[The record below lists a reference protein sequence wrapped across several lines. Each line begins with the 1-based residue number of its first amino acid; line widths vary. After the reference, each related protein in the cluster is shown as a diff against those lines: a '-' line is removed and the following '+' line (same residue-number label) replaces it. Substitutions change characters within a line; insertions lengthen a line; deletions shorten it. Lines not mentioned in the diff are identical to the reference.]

1 MRVTIAA
8 TCLLITVAVLPPA
21 AQSQLQNPGASQPG
35 ANLRAKKLPPLN
47 LDSFVS
53 QGRFAEFDEAE
64 RGTLEDIF
72 AHNDQACGTN
82 QLMQTIQCYKD
93 LKVARNLASCDC
105 YRAAILYFDRAE
117 TAAPFYLPIK
127 KERAAC
133 FDKLDDTVLQLSGW
147 QRPLLADS
155 QHFEPWG
162 DSSNTAIAYIPKPTH
177 LKTWNTGDKDYAIAQ
192 ELSQKGSYVQ
202 ALALLNKAVSR
213 NPEAGKLRYGRG
225 KLLLR
230 LGRFKQASLD
240 MEEVVRQNPNYAT
253 PHAALALSYSKT
265 GRLLE
270 AANQAS
276 TAIKINPY
284 SPELYTL
291 RAGIYASL
299 SNKDMQ
305 SSDLQMVKELQN
317 APADPYYVEDLLS
330 L

>member
-1 MRVTIAA
+1 MR
-8 TCLLITVAVLPPA
+8 ITVAAICILLAGAASPSA
-21 AQSQLQNPGASQPG
+21 AQSQLANSGSSQP
-35 ANLRAKKLPPLN
+35 AASLRAKKLLPLN

-53 QGRFAEFDEAE
+53 QGRFAEFDESE
-64 RGTLEDIF
+64 RAVLEDIF

-93 LKVARNLASCDC
+93 LRVARHLASFGCH
-105 YRAAILYFDRAE
+105 RAAILYFDRAE

-127 KERAAC
+127 KERAAS
-133 FDKLDDTVLQLSGW
+133 FDKLDDTVLQLSGL
-147 QRPLLADS
+147 QRPVVTDPD
-155 QHFEPWG
+155 HFEPWG
-162 DSSNTAIAYIPKPTH
+162 DSSNTAIAYIPQPTH
-177 LKTWNTGDKDYAIAQ
+177 LKTWNSGDSDYAIAQ
-192 ELSQKGSYVQ
+192 DLSNKGSYTQ
-202 ALALLNKAVSR
+202 ALALLNKALLR

-225 KLLLR
+225 KLLLH
-230 LGRFKQASLD
+230 LGRYKQASLD
-240 MEEVVRQNPNYAT
+240 MEQVVRQNPNFAT

-270 AANQAS
+270 AVNQAS

-299 SNKDMQ
+299 SNQDMQ
-305 SSDLQMVKELQN
+305 ANDLEMVKELQN
-317 APADPYYVEDLLS
+317 APSDPYYVEDLLS

>member
-1 MRVTIAA
+1 MRITIAA
-8 TCLLITVAVLPPA
+8 TCLLITVSVLPPA
-21 AQSQLQNPGASQPG
+21 AQSQLQNPASQPG

-53 QGRFAEFDEAE
+53 QGRFSEFDEAE

-93 LKVARNLASCDC
+93 LKVARNLASCNC

-147 QRPLLADS
+147 QRPVLADS

-162 DSSNTAIAYIPKPTH
+162 DSSNTAIAYIPQPTH

-253 PHAALALSYSKT
+253 PHAALALSYCKT

-284 SPELYTL
+284 SPELYAL